1 MVAAQKMKFS
11 VKDFY
16 SKCEQIFSFPR
27 IFFFF
32 TFTKEIVNKKLQ
44 FLYSYA
50 FLHRTKKLQFS
61 SNSFMR
67 EVLIKQ
73 KPVLRFA

>member
-16 SKCEQIFSFPR
+16 SKCEQISSFPR
-27 IFFFF
+27 IFFF

>member
-11 VKDFY
+11 VTDFY

-27 IFFFF
+27 IFFF
-32 TFTKEIVNKKLQ
+32 TLTKEIVNKKLQ

-61 SNSFMR
+61 SNSFMT
-67 EVLIKQ
+67 EVLIIQ